1 MRLPSIYGPS
11 PSASAGPERIVRS
24 ICVFCGSNT
33 GAREAYAEAARNVA
47 HTIAERGFRLVY
59 GGAAVGLM
67 GVLADAALAAGGD
80 VVGIIPGVLVE
91 REIAHAGLTELHPV
105 NSMHERKAMMADL
118 ADGFI
123 ALPGGAGTLEEF
135 FEIWTW
141 GQLGHHR
148 KPVGL
153 LNVGGFF
160 DPLIAFLDRQE
171 EERFMRREHRDMLII
186 ERDPASLLDRFETYR
201 PPVVEKWIRAGER

>member
-1 MRLPSIYGPS
+1 
-11 PSASAGPERIVRS
+11 VRS

-33 GAREAYAEAARNVA
+33 GGREAYAEATRNVGR
-47 HTIAERGFRLVY
+47 TIAERGFRLVY
-59 GGAAVGLM
+59 GGGAVGLM
-67 GVLADAALAAGGD
+67 GVLADAALAAGGE
-80 VVGIIPGVLVE
+80 VVGVIPGVLVE
-91 REIAHAGLTELHPV
+91 REIAHTGLTELRPV

-118 ADGFI
+118 SDGFV

-153 LNVGGFF
+153 LNVAGFF

-171 EERFMRREHRDMLII
+171 AERFMRREHRDMLIV
-186 ERDPASLLDRFETYR
+186 ERDPAPLLDRFETYR
-201 PPVVEKWIRAGER
+201 APVVEKWIRTGER